1 MGVLRASIELKQ
13 DAEMFDTF
21 VRWLVAPFSLIQRHR
36 YLLGVTVWS
45 ELRATYAGSV
55 LGLVWVVAG
64 PLVLLALY
72 TVVYRVVFR
81 VQPASMS
88 GTQYVLYVLSGL
100 VAFLSFASSLTTGA
114 MSLIKDRQVLLSTV
128 YPAELIG
135 VRTTLLQSFPA
146 IVGLLCTIT
155 GSMIFVG
162 LSPILLLVPVVL
174 VLQIMFTCGVVWLLS
189 LVTLVVRD
197 VQHILQY
204 LMFILLI
211 VTPIGYD
218 RDLIPPI
225 LQWVIYFNPLYYF
238 VTAYQDIL
246 VFGRWPGTL
255 LLCVAAVGSVM
266 SFVVAYGVFRNVKQI
281 FFDYA

>member
-1 MGVLRASIELKQ
+1 
-13 DAEMFDTF
+13 MFATLLE
-21 VRWLVAPFSLIQRHR
+21 WLVAPFSLIQRHR
-36 YLLGVTVWS
+36 YLLSVTVLS

-64 PLVLLALY
+64 PLVLLGLY

-88 GTQYVLYVLSGL
+88 GIQYVLYVLSGL
-100 VAFLSFASSLTTGA
+100 VAFLSFASSLTSGA

-146 IVGLLCTIT
+146 IIGLLCTIV
-155 GSMIFVG
+155 GSVIFVG
-162 LSPILLLVPVVL
+162 LSPALLLVPVIL
-174 VLQIMFTCGVVWLLS
+174 VLQIMFTCGLVWLLS

-218 RDLIPPI
+218 RELIPPV

-238 VTAYQDIL
+238 VAAYQDIL
-246 VFGRWPGTL
+246 VFGRWPSAL
-255 LLCVAAVGSVM
+255 IICVTMAGSIV
-266 SFVVAYGVFRNVKQI
+266 SFVAAYGVFRNVKQI